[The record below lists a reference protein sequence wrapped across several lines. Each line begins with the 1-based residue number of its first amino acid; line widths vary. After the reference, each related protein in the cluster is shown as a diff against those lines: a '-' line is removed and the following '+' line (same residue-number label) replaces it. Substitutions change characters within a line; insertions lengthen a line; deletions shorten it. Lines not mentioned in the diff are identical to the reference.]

1 VDCAGALSQHPD
13 AAAATGEVVGSVLER
28 LGTGPDLAVVFCTAD
43 HLGALGDVAAAV
55 RSLLQPRVLVGAA
68 AEGVLGGGTE
78 VEDGPGVSLWAARL
92 PVPPRPVRITAAR
105 TPSGTAVAGVGAG
118 TVGPGETLVL
128 LADPFTL
135 PVDEVLEL
143 LAALDP
149 PARVVGG
156 LCAAGRAPGANRLVL
171 DGEVLAEGAVGVVL
185 PAEAGATTLV
195 SQGCRPV
202 GEPMIVTG
210 ARGEVLVE
218 LAGRAALDRLDE
230 IVAAAGPDD
239 RRLLA
244 RGLHIGIAV
253 DEHRA
258 TFGRGDFLVRPVLG
272 AVPSVRG
279 VALGER
285 VEVGTTVQ
293 FHVRDAATADEDLRE
308 ALAAATTPAGAGG
321 ALVFTCNGRGRALF
335 GEPHHDARLVRDAV
349 GSDAVAGVFCA
360 GEIGPVGP
368 RSHLHGWTASLLV
381 LGAG

>member
-1 VDCAGALSQHPD
+1 
-13 AAAATGEVVGSVLER
+13 VGSVLER
-28 LGTGPDLAVVFCTAD
+28 LGAGPDLAVVFCTAD
-43 HLGALGDVAAAV
+43 HLGALADVAAAV
-55 RSLLQPRVLVGAA
+55 RSLLRPRLLVGAA

-321 ALVFTCNGRGRALF
+321 ALVFTCTAAGGRCSASPTTTPGWCATPSAPTRWRACSAPARSARSARAATCTGGPPASSSSAPGDLPSAGARAEGGGRE
-335 GEPHHDARLVRDAV
+335 GK
-349 GSDAVAGVFCA
+349 
-360 GEIGPVGP
+360 
-368 RSHLHGWTASLLV
+368 
-381 LGAG
+381 

>member
-1 VDCAGALSQHPD
+1 
-13 AAAATGEVVGSVLER
+13 
-28 LGTGPDLAVVFCTAD
+28 
-43 HLGALGDVAAAV
+43 
-55 RSLLQPRVLVGAA
+55 
-68 AEGVLGGGTE
+68 
-78 VEDGPGVSLWAARL
+78 
-92 PVPPRPVRITAAR
+92 
-105 TPSGTAVAGVGAG
+105 
-118 TVGPGETLVL
+118 
-128 LADPFTL
+128 
-135 PVDEVLEL
+135 
-143 LAALDP
+143 
-149 PARVVGG
+149 
-156 LCAAGRAPGANRLVL
+156 
-171 DGEVLAEGAVGVVL
+171 
-185 PAEAGATTLV
+185 
-195 SQGCRPV
+195 
-202 GEPMIVTG
+202 MIVTG